1 MKYTAEENMNNLHRR
16 ARIIADF
23 QFGWGTGNILFPDSV
38 VFTLSRTRR
47 ISQILDN
54 GERVSTLRSSDGL
67 LTLSIEGAKRLHRFI
82 KYPGLRVVMNEES
95 SEFIKKGGTAFCKH
109 VIDADSE
116 IRAYDELIVV
126 DEKDRLLATGKAM
139 LSCDEMK
146 IFEHGVAVKVR
157 YGIEE

>member
-1 MKYTAEENMNNLHRR
+1 MNNLHRR

-54 GERVSTLRSSDGL
+54 GERISTLRSSDGL

-82 KYPGLRVVMNEES
+82 KYPGLRVDLEQY
-95 SEFIKKGGTAFCKH
+95 H
-109 VIDADSE
+109 
-116 IRAYDELIVV
+116 
-126 DEKDRLLATGKAM
+126 
-139 LSCDEMK
+139 
-146 IFEHGVAVKVR
+146 
-157 YGIEE
+157 